1 MLQNFLIVSAET
13 VDALDHKRVAVFQF
27 AQQPLV
33 AAAVKILAGLLVHKN
48 RPVRQPEF
56 PQGDEL
62 SQLILFLGRNSCIT
76 VFHVLTSQFIG
87 G

>member
-33 AAAVKILAGLLVHKN
+33 AAAVKILAGLLVHEN
-48 RPVRQPEF
+48 RPVRQPEL

-62 SQLILFLGRNSCIT
+62 TQLILFLGRNPCIT